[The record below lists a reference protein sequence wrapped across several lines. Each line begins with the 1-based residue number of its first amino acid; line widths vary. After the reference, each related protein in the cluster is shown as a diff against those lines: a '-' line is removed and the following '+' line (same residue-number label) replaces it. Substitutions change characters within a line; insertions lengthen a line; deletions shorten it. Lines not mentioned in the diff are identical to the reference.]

1 MNLDKLEVYILSR
14 NLSRVSWD
22 IYETLDWQM
31 KKVMGDQFIEATDS
45 VGANIAEGYGRYHY
59 LDKIKF
65 YYNAR
70 ASLKE
75 SRHWFE
81 LLLERKLVGE
91 KEKGEYLQIYAKLSP
106 KLNKFISTTYNNK
119 TSKERKS

>member
-1 MNLDKLEVYILSR
+1 
-14 NLSRVSWD
+14 
-22 IYETLDWQM
+22 
-31 KKVMGDQFIEATDS
+31 MGDQFIEATDS
-45 VGANIAEGYGRYHY
+45 TGANIAEGFGRFHY

-81 LLLERKLVGE
+81 VMTERKIVDTE
-91 KEKGEYLQIYAKLSP
+91 KRRQYLKIYSELSP
-106 KLNKFISTTYNNK
+106 KLNSFIRACYRNK
-119 TSKERKS
+119 AREKS